1 MKISIV
7 GTGYVGLVTG
17 ICLAEL
23 GHNVLCIDSDKD
35 KISQLKKGISPI
47 IEKGI
52 NSALKKTISSN
63 NISFSDE
70 LSLACN
76 FSDVIFIAV
85 GTPTKSDSNDA
96 DLSIL
101 NHVLSEIKNYANRTK
116 VIVIKSTVPIGTNDH
131 LSKLYPKESS
141 NLLFI
146 SNPEFLREG
155 NALFDARNPDRI
167 VIGGVDE
174 NSIKKVKSIYRSFK
188 NKKIVVTDPTSSELI
203 KYASNAFLASKIS
216 FINEIASIALKVNAS
231 ISDITHGMGLDPRIG
246 NLFLKPGPGY
256 GGSCF
261 PKDVKAID
269 FFAKEKNLHL
279 PIISNIEVSNLI
291 IKKKILERI
300 KMVIGK
306 RSKVKDKIITIFGV
320 SFKPDT
326 DDVRD
331 SASVYLI
338 KNLTKL
344 GLRIK
349 LYDPILSDTNQ
360 IPFKNSEWHSSAYDA
375 VLKSQLLIIMNDSRE
390 FLNLKLKNI
399 ASSMQSKRIM
409 DLRNL
414 FNVDDLSQAGFEE
427 VYNLD
432 KEIVT

>member
-231 ISDITHGMGLDPRIG
+231 ISDITYGMGLDPRIG

-269 FFAKEKNLHL
+269 FFAK
-279 PIISNIEVSNLI
+279 
-291 IKKKILERI
+291 KK
-300 KMVIGK
+300 
-306 RSKVKDKIITIFGV
+306 TY
-320 SFKPDT
+320 T
-326 DDVRD
+326 
-331 SASVYLI
+331 Y
-338 KNLTKL
+338 
-344 GLRIK
+344 
-349 LYDPILSDTNQ
+349 Q
-360 IPFKNSEWHSSAYDA
+360 
-375 VLKSQLLIIMNDSRE
+375 
-390 FLNLKLKNI
+390 
-399 ASSMQSKRIM
+399 
-409 DLRNL
+409 
-414 FNVDDLSQAGFEE
+414 
-427 VYNLD
+427 
-432 KEIVT
+432 

>member
-146 SNPEFLREG
+146 SNPEFLSSDHLCC
-155 NALFDARNPDRI
+155 LF
-167 VIGGVDE
+167 
-174 NSIKKVKSIYRSFK
+174 
-188 NKKIVVTDPTSSELI
+188 
-203 KYASNAFLASKIS
+203 
-216 FINEIASIALKVNAS
+216 
-231 ISDITHGMGLDPRIG
+231 
-246 NLFLKPGPGY
+246 
-256 GGSCF
+256 
-261 PKDVKAID
+261 
-269 FFAKEKNLHL
+269 FF
-279 PIISNIEVSNLI
+279 
-291 IKKKILERI
+291 
-300 KMVIGK
+300 
-306 RSKVKDKIITIFGV
+306 
-320 SFKPDT
+320 
-326 DDVRD
+326 
-331 SASVYLI
+331 
-338 KNLTKL
+338 
-344 GLRIK
+344 
-349 LYDPILSDTNQ
+349 
-360 IPFKNSEWHSSAYDA
+360 
-375 VLKSQLLIIMNDSRE
+375 
-390 FLNLKLKNI
+390 
-399 ASSMQSKRIM
+399 
-409 DLRNL
+409 
-414 FNVDDLSQAGFEE
+414 GF
-427 VYNLD
+427 
-432 KEIVT
+432 